1 MHDVCRFVCVGEF
14 LSEGI
19 ADQTSSSVIAVQ
31 LPFDFTDVL
40 MSLNRRDFVVSGLSA
55 LTLPGICRSV
65 QGADNEDPFP
75 IVDTHTHFYDPTRP
89 QGVPWPSKDD
99 PLLYRPVL
107 PREFQTLTKPF
118 GVTGTVIVE
127 ASSWVDDNEWLL
139 DLAKNDRFVLGVVGN
154 LSPGTDLFARQL
166 ARFAK
171 NPVYRGIRVNADVV
185 NKGLDRPEFLSD
197 LKKLID
203 ADLELDVNGGPEM
216 LQIVDRLADRLPDL
230 RIVINHLSN
239 VKIDGK
245 EPPATWQVDLKACAT
260 HPKVFLK
267 VSALIE
273 SARTDQRPAPS
284 DTSFYHPILNAAW
297 KTFGEDRLIY
307 GSNWPVSDNAG
318 PYKLVFQIVSEF
330 FRDHGRVA
338 SEKFFARNAEAAYK
352 WPA

>member
-1 MHDVCRFVCVGEF
+1 
-14 LSEGI
+14 
-19 ADQTSSSVIAVQ
+19 
-31 LPFDFTDVL
+31 
-40 MSLNRRDFVVSGLSA
+40 MSLNRRDFVASGLSA

-65 QGADNEDPFP
+65 LAADNDGSFP
-75 IVDTHTHFYDPTRP
+75 IVDTHTHFYNPTRP

-107 PREFQTLTKPF
+107 PKEFQTLTKPF

-127 ASSWVDDNEWLL
+127 ASPWVEDNQWLL
-139 DLAKNDRFVLGVVGN
+139 DLATNDPFVLGVVGN
-154 LSPGTDLFARQL
+154 LSPGTESFAKHL

-171 NPVYRGIRVNADVV
+171 TPVYRGIRVNADVI
-185 NKGLDRPEFLSD
+185 NKGLDRPEFQSD
-197 LKKLID
+197 LKQLID
-203 ADLELDVNGGPEM
+203 ADLELDVNGGPER
-216 LQIVDRLADRLPDL
+216 LLIVDRLADRLPEL

-245 EPPATWQVDLKACAT
+245 EPPATWQAGLKACAT

-273 SARTDQRPAPS
+273 SARTDKRQAPS
-284 DTSFYHPILNAAW
+284 DTSFYHPNLNAAW

-318 PYKLVFQIVSEF
+318 PYKLVFQIVSDF
-330 FRDHGRVA
+330 FRDQGKVPT
-338 SEKFFARNAEAAYK
+338 EKFFARNAQAAYK
-352 WPA
+352 SPT

>member
-1 MHDVCRFVCVGEF
+1 
-14 LSEGI
+14 
-19 ADQTSSSVIAVQ
+19 
-31 LPFDFTDVL
+31 
-40 MSLNRRDFVVSGLSA
+40 MSLTRRDFVASALSA
-55 LTLPGICRSV
+55 FTLPGVCQSALA
-65 QGADNEDPFP
+65 ADNEAPFP

-99 PLLYRPVL
+99 ALLYRPVL
-107 PREFQTLTKPF
+107 PKEFQRLTKPF

-127 ASSWVDDNEWLL
+127 ASSWVEDNQWLL
-139 DLAKNDRFVLGVVGN
+139 DLATNNPFVLGVVGN
-154 LSPGTDLFARQL
+154 LSPGTESFSKHLT
-166 ARFAK
+166 RFAK

-185 NKGLDRPEFLSD
+185 NKGLDRPELVAD

-216 LQIVDRLADRLPDL
+216 LQIVDRLADQLPDL

-245 EPPATWQVDLKACAT
+245 EPPATWQAGLKACAA

-273 SARTDQRPAPS
+273 SARTPQRPAPS
-284 DTSFYHPILNAAW
+284 DTSFYRPILNAAW
-297 KTFGEDRLIY
+297 RTFGEDRLLY

-330 FRDHGRVA
+330 FRDQGRNA

>member
-1 MHDVCRFVCVGEF
+1 
-14 LSEGI
+14 
-19 ADQTSSSVIAVQ
+19 
-31 LPFDFTDVL
+31 
-40 MSLNRRDFVVSGLSA
+40 MSLNRRDFVASGLSA

-65 QGADNEDPFP
+65 LAADNDGSFP
-75 IVDTHTHFYDPTRP
+75 IVDTHTHFYNPTRP

-107 PREFQTLTKPF
+107 PKEFQTLTKPF

-127 ASSWVDDNEWLL
+127 ASPWVEDNQWLL
-139 DLAKNDRFVLGVVGN
+139 DLATNDPFVLGVVGN
-154 LSPGTDLFARQL
+154 LSPGTESFAKHL

-171 NPVYRGIRVNADVV
+171 TPVYRGIRVNADVI
-185 NKGLDRPEFLSD
+185 NKGLDRPEFQSD
-197 LKKLID
+197 LKQLID

-216 LQIVDRLADRLPDL
+216 LQIVDRLADRLPEL

-245 EPPATWQVDLKACAT
+245 EPPATWQAGLKACAT

-273 SARTDQRPAPS
+273 SARTDKRQAPS
-284 DTSFYHPILNAAW
+284 DTSFYHPNLNAAW

-307 GSNWPVSDNAG
+307 GSNGPVSDNAG
-318 PYKLVFQIVSEF
+318 PYQLVFQIGSDF
-330 FRDHGRVA
+330 FRDQGKVPT
-338 SEKFFARNAEAAYK
+338 EKFFARNAQAAYK
-352 WPA
+352 SPT

>member
-1 MHDVCRFVCVGEF
+1 
-14 LSEGI
+14 
-19 ADQTSSSVIAVQ
+19 
-31 LPFDFTDVL
+31 
-40 MSLNRRDFVVSGLSA
+40 MSITRRDFVALGVSA
-55 LTLPGICRSV
+55 LVSQGVGRSLV
-65 QGADNEDPFP
+65 RADNEVPFP

-99 PLLYRPVL
+99 ALLYRPVL
-107 PREFQTLTKPF
+107 PQEFQSLTKPF

-127 ASSWVDDNEWLL
+127 ASSWVEDNQWLL
-139 DLAKNDRFVLGVVGN
+139 DLATNDPFVLGVVGN
-154 LSPGTDLFARQL
+154 LSPGTDSYGKHL

-185 NKGLDRPEFLSD
+185 NKGLDRPEFLAD

-216 LQIVDRLADRLPDL
+216 LQVVDRLADRLPDL

-245 EPPATWQVDLKACAT
+245 EPPATWQAGLKACAT

-284 DTSFYHPILNAAW
+284 DTSFYHPILHAAW

-330 FRDHGRVA
+330 FRDQGKVA
-338 SEKFFARNAEAAYK
+338 NEKFFARNAHAAYK

>member
-1 MHDVCRFVCVGEF
+1 
-14 LSEGI
+14 
-19 ADQTSSSVIAVQ
+19 
-31 LPFDFTDVL
+31 
-40 MSLNRRDFVVSGLSA
+40 MSLTRREFVASGLTA
-55 LTLPGICRSV
+55 FTLPDLSHLV
-65 QGADNEDPFP
+65 FAADNEAP
-75 IVDTHTHFYDPTRP
+75 IPVVDTHTHFYDPTRP

-99 PLLYRPVL
+99 PLLYRSVL
-107 PREFQTLTKPF
+107 PKEFQTLTKPF

-127 ASSWVDDNEWLL
+127 ASSWVEDNQWLL
-139 DLAKNDRFVLGVVGN
+139 DLAKSDPFVLGVVGN
-154 LSPGTDLFARQL
+154 LSPGTELFSKHL
-166 ARFAK
+166 ARFAR
-171 NPVYRGIRVNADVV
+171 NPVYRGIRVNADLV

-216 LQIVDRLADRLPDL
+216 LPIVDRLADRLPDL

-245 EPPATWQVDLKACAT
+245 EPPAAWQSGLKACAT
-260 HPKVFLK
+260 HSKVFLK

-273 SARTDQRPAPS
+273 SARAGQRQAPT
-284 DTSFYHPILNAAW
+284 DTSFYRPILNVAW

-318 PYKLVFQIVSEF
+318 PYKVVFQVVSEF

-338 SEKFFARNAEAAYK
+338 SEKFFARNAHAAYK

>member
-1 MHDVCRFVCVGEF
+1 
-14 LSEGI
+14 
-19 ADQTSSSVIAVQ
+19 
-31 LPFDFTDVL
+31 
-40 MSLNRRDFVVSGLSA
+40 MSLTRREFVASGLAAISLTDLGHSFAAADDEA
-55 LTLPGICRSV
+55 LIPV
-65 QGADNEDPFP
+65 
-75 IVDTHTHFYDPTRP
+75 VDTHTHFYDPTRP

-127 ASSWVDDNEWLL
+127 ASPWVEDNQWLL
-139 DLAKNDRFVLGVVGN
+139 DLATSDPFVFGVVGN
-154 LSPGTDLFARQL
+154 LSPGTESFAKHL

-171 NPVYRGIRVNADVV
+171 NPVYRGIRVNADAV
-185 NKGLDRPEFLSD
+185 NKGLESPAFLSD
-197 LKKLID
+197 LKTLTD
-203 ADLELDVNGGPEM
+203 AGLELDVNGGPEM

-245 EPPATWQVDLKACAT
+245 EPPAAWQAGLKACAT

-267 VSALIE
+267 VSALVE
-273 SARTDQRPAPS
+273 SARAGQRQAPS

-318 PYKLVFQIVSEF
+318 PYKLVFQIVSEY
-330 FRDHGRVA
+330 FRDQGRIA
-338 SEKFFARNAEAAYK
+338 SEKFFARNALAAYR